1 MRIPMPGRRWLVVVV
16 VLVLVVVATIHF
28 LDRPNSIEFYRLIDQ
43 QTIGLETSAG
53 PGSWTRV
60 TSLVETPSSVTVIVS
75 TIEISFGPG
84 ADVRGFVEATAKLS
98 SPLGDRVVVDGSSGQ
113 TLKPAPSPW
122 PPQLGPQ
129 QTP

>member
-1 MRIPMPGRRWLVVVV
+1 MRIPMPRRRWVVVV
-16 VLVLVVVATIHF
+16 AVLLLVAVMTVRF
-28 LDRPNSIEFYRLIDQ
+28 LDRPNPIDFYRVIDA

-60 TSLVETPSSVTVIVS
+60 TSVVETSSSVTVVVS

-84 ADVRGFVEATAKLS
+84 AGVRSFVEATAKLN
-98 SPLGDRVVVDGSSGQ
+98 SPLGDRTVVDGSSGQ
-113 TLKPAPSPW
+113 TLRLAPSPW

-129 QTP
+129 KTP